1 MSSIS
6 SPELLTPPKPT
17 SAPKKARDIR
27 EQLTSPPPH
36 ARRPLS
42 VKVAKGAAL
51 EDSSPLTAS
60 TPPPRKNGVLES
72 GIKSTVNFD
81 LAASHPKCLV
91 LDILGVNRADRGRSC
106 EAHAKCGLS
115 LEENSLV
122 RIRREVSAF
131 NKNGEIVEQ
140 AALAVY
146 SVDMGIDRCRVGFL
160 PRAFVQTG
168 SLYDGVL
175 CQASIFLSGIFI
187 S

>member
-6 SPELLTPPKPT
+6 LPELLTPPKPT

-27 EQLTSPPPH
+27 EQSTSPPPH
-36 ARRPLS
+36 ACMPLS

-60 TPPPRKNGVLES
+60 TRKSGVLES